1 MELMLDT
8 ANLQELDR
16 YLADYPAVGVTS
28 NPSILKKEGGVDLW
42 EHLRKVKALCGE
54 DRSLHVQV
62 VADSTPLILQEAR
75 RILAELG
82 EETYIKIPVTP
93 AGLPAVKSLSEA
105 GANVTATA
113 VYTSLQGMMAV
124 MAGAKY
130 IAVYFSRIEKM
141 GGDPE
146 RVIRELVAFID
157 NNGFD
162 AKVLAA
168 SFHEP
173 QEVSRAYAAG
183 AHSATVAPSVVE
195 QGLSEPPMR
204 RAVQDFTADFEAIH
218 GPGSNLTTV

>member
-62 VADSTPLILQEAR
+62 VANSTPLILQEAR

-93 AGLPAVKSLSEA
+93 AGCPPSNPSRRPAP
-105 GANVTATA
+105 
-113 VYTSLQGMMAV
+113 TSPPRRCTPAC
-124 MAGAKY
+124 
-130 IAVYFSRIEKM
+130 
-141 GGDPE
+141 
-146 RVIRELVAFID
+146 
-157 NNGFD
+157 
-162 AKVLAA
+162 
-168 SFHEP
+168 
-173 QEVSRAYAAG
+173 RA
-183 AHSATVAPSVVE
+183 
-195 QGLSEPPMR
+195 
-204 RAVQDFTADFEAIH
+204 
-218 GPGSNLTTV
+218 

>member
-1 MELMLDT
+1 
-8 ANLQELDR
+8 
-16 YLADYPAVGVTS
+16 
-28 NPSILKKEGGVDLW
+28 
-42 EHLRKVKALCGE
+42 
-54 DRSLHVQV
+54 
-62 VADSTPLILQEAR
+62 
-75 RILAELG
+75 
-82 EETYIKIPVTP
+82 
-93 AGLPAVKSLSEA
+93 
-105 GANVTATA
+105 
-113 VYTSLQGMMAV
+113 
-124 MAGAKY
+124 
-130 IAVYFSRIEKM
+130 M

-183 AHSATVAPSVVE
+183 AHSATVAPSVIE

>member
-1 MELMLDT
+1 M
-8 ANLQELDR
+8 
-16 YLADYPAVGVTS
+16 TS

-183 AHSATVAPSVVE
+183 AHSATVAPSVIE

>member
-28 NPSILKKEGGVDLW
+28 NPSILNKEGGVDLW

-183 AHSATVAPSVVE
+183 AHRANVAPSVIE

>member
-1 MELMLDT
+1 
-8 ANLQELDR
+8 
-16 YLADYPAVGVTS
+16 
-28 NPSILKKEGGVDLW
+28 
-42 EHLRKVKALCGE
+42 
-54 DRSLHVQV
+54 
-62 VADSTPLILQEAR
+62 
-75 RILAELG
+75 
-82 EETYIKIPVTP
+82 
-93 AGLPAVKSLSEA
+93 
-105 GANVTATA
+105 
-113 VYTSLQGMMAV
+113 MAV

-173 QEVSRAYAAG
+173 QEVSRAYAARRPQRHRG
-183 AHSATVAPSVVE
+183 PQCDRAGPLRAA
-195 QGLSEPPMR
+195 MR

>member
-124 MAGAKY
+124 MAGANY